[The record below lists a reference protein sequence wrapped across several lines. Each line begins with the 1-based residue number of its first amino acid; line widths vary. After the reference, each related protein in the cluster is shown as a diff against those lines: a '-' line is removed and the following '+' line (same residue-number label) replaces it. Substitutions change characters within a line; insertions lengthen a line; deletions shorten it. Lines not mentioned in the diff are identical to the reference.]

1 MEPDLV
7 TRVRFLADDPYGL
20 WLKGDEADDL
30 GWESPAVPLRV
41 LLLDDGQE
49 ITLTNPLARGL
60 VEVVE

>member
-1 MEPDLV
+1 M